1 MTKNKKEYIRRILEY
16 HLEDQS
22 FEEFLEN
29 FDLSPIDVFIAA
41 FEAGLVD
48 EDELSCFV
56 PVESEWQKRV

>member
-1 MTKNKKEYIRRILEY
+1 MTKNKKEYIRKILEY

-29 FDLSPIDVFIAA
+29 FDLEPLDVFIAA

-48 EDELSCFV
+48 EDELTSLV
-56 PVESEWQKRV
+56 PAGADD